1 MLLAC
6 PNTKGAGTGAGLEE
20 EVTLPN
26 TLLLLAEVVG
36 MAALEEAELKKLK
49 DGFAAP

>member
-1 MLLAC
+1 V
-6 PNTKGAGTGAGLEE
+6 GTGAGLEE
-20 EVTLPN
+20 EVMLPN

-36 MAALEEAELKKLK
+36 MAALEELELKKLK